1 MGFKI
6 SGRAQGG
13 LKMIRG
19 GRDTWTGEDGNV
31 DGLQEGLLV
40 GGEQRGGSEEAQVES
55 RRRRRPTPP
64 PPPPPPALGVKRVQS
79 CRRPPCYPALPL
91 TANYGISLDRLPKAA
106 PSSRRGGVSTCR
118 AISIIITL
126 IKVSRWDTGSLP
138 PDYLNSTSIQGLG
151 RRRFDLSSSWF
162 SDGKE
167 NRQKK

>member
-64 PPPPPPALGVKRVQS
+64 LPPPPPALGVKRVQS

-126 IKVSRWDTGSLP
+126 IKVSRSDPDTGLSHLTDRRP
-138 PDYLNSTSIQGLG
+138 HNNWDQALNREKRNPIFFTVNLV
-151 RRRFDLSSSWF
+151 F
-162 SDGKE
+162 
-167 NRQKK
+167 

>member
-64 PPPPPPALGVKRVQS
+64 LPPPPPALGVKRVQS

-138 PDYLNSTSIQGLG
+138 PDYLDPG
-151 RRRFDLSSSWF
+151 SSW
-162 SDGKE
+162 E
-167 NRQKK
+167 KKIRSQFKLVF